1 MNGACHTYEQA
12 ISHYEQVMNA
22 SWRPIP
28 HMQVAREQQAEE
40 APVDQE
46 VDEEEAEDDM
56 AEGEEKAEVNEGEIG
71 APLLNLRQ
79 QIRLHT
85 KMLHVKNLISP
96 PPFPFLPFFL
106 YFPSSC
112 PPLPISPPRRS
123 VDCYWK
129 LRNITII
136 ESTKWGSLLDIL

>member
-46 VDEEEAEDDM
+46 VDEEEAEDDV
-56 AEGEEKAEVNEGEIG
+56 AEGEEKAEVNEGETS

-79 QIRLHT
+79 QIRIYT
-85 KMLHVKNLISP
+85 KMLHVKNLVSP
-96 PPFPFLPFFL
+96 PPFSFLPFFL
-106 YFPSSC
+106 YLPSS
-112 PPLPISPPRRS
+112 SPPPPHLS
-123 VDCYWK
+123 SKEEC
-129 LRNITII
+129 
-136 ESTKWGSLLDIL
+136 